1 MRANNLRRSHY
12 IVAGRLLKIP
22 SRGYKYPRKTVSAPT
37 VAGASAHTVKRG
49 DSLWNIA
56 KRYGTTTKKI
66 EELNNLQ
73 TTELHIGQVLRLP
86 GYGNGS
92 PANKDYRVY
101 EVQPGDS
108 PFTIAQQH
116 NMALAK
122 FLHINRLSARSTIYP
137 GQQLYI
143 E

>member
-1 MRANNLRRSHY
+1 MHAR
-12 IVAGRLLKIP
+12 
-22 SRGYKYPRKTVSAPT
+22 
-37 VAGASAHTVKRG
+37 VAGASAHTVKQG

-66 EELNNLQ
+66 QDINNLN

-86 GYGNGS
+86 GYKKQT
-92 PANKDYRVY
+92 PLDKDYRVY
-101 EVQPGDS
+101 EVKRGDS

-116 NMALAK
+116 NMALSK